1 MRHVWMSF
9 ALAWRLLTILP
20 LPGPQVP
27 DIPPAAFS
35 SSLQWFPVV
44 GFLLGA
50 GLLLID
56 HVLEIVFPPVMTNA
70 VLVVVYVLVTGGLHL
85 DGWADTIDALA
96 GGKDSEHRLA
106 ILRDSRI
113 GALGAVGLMVILG
126 LRFAALLA
134 LPMGIR
140 DGMLLCMPAI
150 GRWAMLV
157 GCWKAIYPRA
167 DGLAAPYIRTM
178 VGRNLWAPSLVTGLG
193 LWGAIGVWPA
203 VAVMIGVGAAIRF
216 AVWRFSKTFG
226 GITGDML
233 GAMNEGSEVL
243 VLISAP
249 FLLMLAGVA
258 G

>member
-1 MRHVWMSF
+1 MSF

-20 LPGPQVP
+20 LPGNHAR
-27 DIPPAAFS
+27 DIPSSAFS
-35 SSLQWFPVV
+35 FSLQWFPVV

-50 GLLLID
+50 SLLLLD
-56 HVLEIVFPPVMTNA
+56 RMLEMVFPPVMINA
-70 VLVVVYVLVTGGLHL
+70 VLVAVYVLMTGGLHL
-85 DGWADTIDALA
+85 DGWADTMDALA
-96 GGKDSEHRLA
+96 GGKDAEHRLA

-113 GALGAVGLMVILG
+113 GGLGAAGLMLILG

-134 LPMGIR
+134 LPAGIR

-157 GCWKAIYPRA
+157 GCWKVIYPRA

-178 VGRNLWAPSLVTGLG
+178 TGGNLWVPSLLTGLG
-193 LWGAIGVWPA
+193 LWGAIGGWPA
-203 VAVMIGVGAAIRF
+203 VAVMIGVGAAIRL
-216 AVWRFSKTFG
+216 AVRQLSKMFG

-243 VLISAP
+243 VLTSAP
-249 FLLMLAGVA
+249 FLLMLSGAAG
-258 G
+258 